1 MKLNEWIPLSEVSY
15 IPQNVKFINCDTRD
29 FHVFLSTE
37 PNNNAEHIFADITK
51 DSKYCIKEYSIRA
64 LLKNLYKITGGEG
77 EWRHVQLKDHRWLK
91 YIWFTRYDD
100 LHFVVTTREGGML
113 EPDKIEE
120 MIDFSNPYVMTE

>member
-37 PNNNAEHIFADITK
+37 PNSIQEIFADITK
-51 DSKYCIKEYSIRA
+51 DSDYCIKEYSILA
-64 LLKNLYKITGGEG
+64 FLKHLHKITGGEG
-77 EWRHVQLKDHRWLK
+77 EWRHIQLKDYRWLK
-91 YIWFTRYDD
+91 YIWFTKYDD
-100 LHFVVTTREGGML
+100 LHFVVSTREGKML

-120 MIDFSNPYVMTE
+120 MIDFSNPYVITE

>member
-1 MKLNEWIPLSEVSY
+1 MKLNEWIPLSEVSH

-37 PNNNAEHIFADITK
+37 PNSIQEIFVDITK
-51 DSKYCIKEYSIRA
+51 DSDYCIKADSIFK
-64 LLKNLYKITGGEG
+64 LLEKFQKITGGEG
-77 EWRHVQLKDHRWLK
+77 EWRHIQLKDHRWLK

-100 LHFVVTTREGGML
+100 FHFVVSTREGELL

-120 MIDFSNPYVMTE
+120 MIDFSNPYLITE

>member
-1 MKLNEWIPLSEVSY
+1 MKLNDWIPLSEVSY
-15 IPQNVKFINCDTRD
+15 ISQNVQFINCDTRD

-37 PNNNAEHIFADITK
+37 PNSNTEHILANITK

-64 LLKNLYKITGGEG
+64 LLKSLYKITGGEG
-77 EWRHVQLKDHRWLK
+77 DWRHIQLKDHRWLK

-100 LHFVVTTREGGML
+100 LHFVVSTREGELL

-120 MIDFSNPYVMTE
+120 MIDFSNPYVITE